1 MSKFEEG
8 SLAAMV
14 AGGGLDKLRE
24 AGDQATNGKVLSL
37 YYAQNVAPEGWVPA
51 GTIPDTTLAAGELA
65 QWFEDLAYK
74 TWLALPV
81 CDRLYSFVPAGVCRL
96 FVLKAYKDGAH
107 REHWYARRVFT
118 LALVR
123 ANPSP

>member
-96 FVLKAYKDGAH
+96 FVLIGLSVCSD
-107 REHWYARRVFT
+107 RPVCLF
-118 LALVR
+118 
-123 ANPSP
+123 